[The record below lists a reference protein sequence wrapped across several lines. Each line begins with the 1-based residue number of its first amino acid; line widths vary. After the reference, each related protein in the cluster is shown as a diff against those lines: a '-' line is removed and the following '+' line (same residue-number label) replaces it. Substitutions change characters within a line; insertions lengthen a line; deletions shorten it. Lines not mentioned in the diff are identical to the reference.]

1 MDPGLAILVVV
12 FLAIVLLAPIIGT
25 EDRPGFKRPDRKPR
39 PFVGSMR
46 EADWEPWDLSR

>member
-1 MDPGLAILVVV
+1 MDPGLAIFGVL
-12 FLAIVLLAPIIGT
+12 FLAMILLSPIIGA

-39 PFVGSMR
+39 PFAGSMR